1 MYLPLCVCRDVLF
14 TFGVWVFCFYGHWL
28 FDLLVGVFL
37 FVCFV
42 SLLCEGFFVGG
53 FFFFS
58 FFVVLFLVWF
68 GFEHAIST

>member
-42 SLLCEGFFVGG
+42 SLLCEGFFAG
-53 FFFFS
+53 FFFL